1 MTHGSTFAA
10 CSTFVKS
17 CDFYE
22 ATVEQCNNHEMLKG
36 EILSQVNL
44 THFAWCKLAC
54 EQALWLGKE
63 RRKQRAR
70 TSEEWGEGGE
80 ERSSRGR
87 SSSPVYA
94 RFARRSVKM

>member
-10 CSTFVKS
+10 CSTFVKR
-17 CDFYE
+17 CDFCE
-22 ATVEQCNNHEMLKG
+22 ATVEQCNYHEMLKG
-36 EILSQVNL
+36 EILTQVYL

-54 EQALWLGKE
+54 EQALRSGKE

-70 TSEEWGEGGE
+70 TSEEMGRGGE
-80 ERSSRGR
+80 ERRGR

-94 RFARRSVKM
+94 QLAPLAGA